1 MQIPAAVVPQQ
12 APVAHA
18 AAGQQQQQQPAP
30 AQQQPQPPVATK
42 EDIELIREMFP
53 NVEEE
58 AVKSILEAN
67 SGNKEAAINALLS
80 MQ

>member
-1 MQIPAAVVPQQ
+1 
-12 APVAHA
+12 
-18 AAGQQQQQQPAP
+18 
-30 AQQQPQPPVATK
+30 VATK

>member
-18 AAGQQQQQQPAP
+18 AAGQQQQPPAP